1 MTLDL
6 LLIFGLILLNGFF
19 AMSEMAVVTSRKSR
33 LRQMAQHHRGARL
46 ALALAE
52 RPENFL
58 SAVQIGITL
67 DGVLTGAIGGVAIA
81 DDVAQWIAVVPAL
94 ARHAP
99 GIALALS
106 VGAITFATLIWG
118 ELVPKRLALLNPER
132 IASLVAP
139 PLALLAVAT
148 RPVVA
153 LLSFSTRLTLRLLGV
168 RDRTAQTITEDEIR
182 MMVAEGAEQGVIDDH
197 ERNMVNRVLR
207 LGDRSIDSLMTPRNR
222 IVWLDAD
229 AAVEA
234 NLATMR
240 GAVHSRFPVRRG
252 SDREVLGIL
261 EVKTLVDHLGEPAR
275 DPLRHVRPALYLP
288 ESTLALRAL
297 EEFRR
302 AETTGALVVDE
313 YGEIQGLVTS
323 NDILAAVVGNVAP
336 AVGARAVLDAPIV
349 RRDDGSWLVDGR
361 ASADDLREL
370 LGVGELPGELEHEFH
385 SAAGLMIA
393 WFGRIPAIGEHFQWR
408 RWRFEVV
415 DLDGARVDRLLIAA
429 LPATGGDADLP
440 GHD

>member
-6 LLIFGLILLNGFF
+6 LIIFGLILLNGFF

-67 DGVLTGAIGGVAIA
+67 VGVLTGAIGGVAIA
-81 DDVAQWIAVVPAL
+81 DDVALWIAAIPAL
-94 ARHAP
+94 TRHAP
-99 GIALALS
+99 TIALALS
-106 VGAITFATLIWG
+106 VGVITFATLIWG

-168 RDRTAQTITEDEIR
+168 RDRTAQTITEEEIR

-222 IVWLDAD
+222 IVWLDAE
-229 AAVEA
+229 AGIEA

-261 EVKTLVDHLGEPAR
+261 EVKTLVDHLGETGR

-302 AETTGALVVDE
+302 ADATGALVVDE
-313 YGEIQGLVTS
+313 YGEIQGLVTT

-336 AVGARAVLDAPIV
+336 AAGARPVLDAPIV
-349 RRDDGSWLVDGR
+349 RREDGSWLVDGR
-361 ASADDLREL
+361 VSSDDLREL
-370 LGVGELPGELEHEFH
+370 LGVGELPGEVEHEFH

-393 WFGRIPAIGEHFQWR
+393 RFGRIPAAGEFFQWN

-415 DLDGARVDRLLIAA
+415 DLDGARIDRLLVTA
-429 LPATGGDADLP
+429 LPAAGDQGDPP

>member
-6 LLIFGLILLNGFF
+6 LIIFGLILLNGFF

-33 LRQMAQHHRGARL
+33 LRQMAQGHRGARM
-46 ALALAE
+46 ALGLAE

-67 DGVLTGAIGGVAIA
+67 VGILTGAIGGVAVA
-81 DDVAQWIAVVPAL
+81 DDVALWIAAIPPL
-94 ARHAP
+94 AGHAHAV
-99 GIALALS
+99 ALALS
-106 VGAITFATLIWG
+106 VGAITFATLILG

-139 PLALLAVAT
+139 PLAVLALAT

-153 LLSFSTRLTLRLLGV
+153 LLSFSTRFTLRLLGV
-168 RDRTAQTITEDEIR
+168 RDRAARTITEEEIR
-182 MMVAEGAEQGVIDDH
+182 MLVAEGAEQGVIDDH

-207 LGDRSIDSLMTPRNR
+207 LGDRSVDSVMTPRNR
-222 IVWLDAD
+222 IVWLDAEAGD
-229 AAVEA
+229 AA

-261 EVKTLVDHLGEPAR
+261 EVKTLVDNLGNPGGEL
-275 DPLRHVRPALYLP
+275 LRHLRPALYLP
-288 ESTLALRAL
+288 ETTPVLRAL

-302 AETTGALVVDE
+302 ADSTGALVVDE
-313 YGEIQGLVTS
+313 YGEIQGLVTV

-336 AVGARAVLDAPIV
+336 AAGGRAPLDALIV

-361 ASADDLREL
+361 ASSDDLREL
-370 LGVGELPGELEHEFH
+370 LGVGELPGEAEHEFH
-385 SAAGLMIA
+385 SAAGLVIA
-393 WFGRIPAIGEHFQWR
+393 RFGRIPAVGESFHWR
-408 RWRFEVV
+408 QWRFEVV
-415 DLDGARVDRLLIAA
+415 DLDGARIDRLLVA
-429 LPATGGDADLP
+429 PLP
-440 GHD
+440 GPDGDDAGHD

>member
-1 MTLDL
+1 MSLDL
-6 LLIFGLILLNGFF
+6 LIILGLILLNGFF

-33 LRQMAQHHRGARL
+33 LRQLAQDHRGARM

-67 DGVLTGAIGGVAIA
+67 VGILTGAIGGVAVA
-81 DDVAQWIAVVPAL
+81 DDVALWLAAIPLLADHAKPVAL
-94 ARHAP
+94 
-99 GIALALS
+99 GLS
-106 VGAITFATLIWG
+106 VGAITFATLILG

-139 PLALLAVAT
+139 PLAILALAT

-168 RDRTAQTITEDEIR
+168 RDRAARTITEEEIR
-182 MMVAEGAEQGVIDDH
+182 MLVAEGAEQGVIDGH

-207 LGDRSIDSLMTPRNR
+207 LGDRSVESLMTPRNR
-222 IVWLDAD
+222 IVWLDAE

-261 EVKTLVDHLGEPAR
+261 EVKSLVDQFLGPGG
-275 DPLRHVRPALYLP
+275 DLLRQLSPPLYLP
-288 ESTLALRAL
+288 EATPALRAL
-297 EEFRR
+297 EDFRR
-302 AETTGALVVDE
+302 ADATLALVVDE
-313 YGEIQGLVTS
+313 YGEIQGLVTV
-323 NDILAAVVGNVAP
+323 NDILAAVVGKVAP
-336 AVGARAVLDAPIV
+336 APDGEQAPDAPIV

-361 ASADDLREL
+361 VSPDDLREL
-370 LGVGELPGELEHEFH
+370 LGVGELPGEAEHDFH
-385 SAAGLMIA
+385 SAAGMVIA
-393 WFGRIPAIGEHFQWR
+393 RFGRIPAVGEHFQWQ

-415 DLDGARVDRLLIAA
+415 DLDGARVDRLLVGT
-429 LPATGGDADLP
+429 LPQAGADTPGDR
-440 GHD
+440 HD